1 MYNYRA
7 LNPIQTVYKIFQA
20 NKTGFF
26 FDLFVSKFFLLHQG
40 FKTNVFKKIK
50 YFVFNTTTEN
60 LI

>member
-40 FKTNVFKKIK
+40 LKKMYLK
-50 YFVFNTTTEN
+50 NKMFRFQYNN
-60 LI
+60 